1 MVLQRYMKPFSML
14 VLFLVCTGVPASAD
28 TRFEAWVQ
36 AFKTEARSQGI
47 DATLLDRVFQ
57 GMMPLPKVLQ
67 LDRHQPESTITFAQ
81 YRTRTVTRERI
92 RKGRALLAQH
102 RTLLQTISQQYGV
115 PPRFLVAL
123 WGIETDYGRYTGEFH
138 VVDALASLAYD
149 GRRSA
154 YFRQELLDALAIL
167 QDGAIP
173 LSMMK
178 GSWAGAMGHV
188 QFMPSSFR
196 RFAVDYDKDG
206 RKDLW
211 TTPADIFAS
220 AANYLAQSG
229 WQKGERWGRPAVLPS
244 GFNVSQA
251 TLTIKKPLHEWH
263 RLGVR
268 RANGTRLPRAAM
280 DGSIVLP
287 GGRKGPAYLVYT
299 NFRVT
304 MKWNR
309 SQYFATSVGLLA
321 DAIGS

>member
-1 MVLQRYMKPFSML
+1 MNQLGTITILVVLL
-14 VLFLVCTGVPASAD
+14 GLPASAD
-28 TRFEAWVQ
+28 TGFEAWVQ

-47 DATLLDRVFQ
+47 DTALLNRVFQ
-57 GMMPLPKVLQ
+57 GMTPLSQVLKY
-67 LDRHQPESTITFAQ
+67 DRHQPESTITFEQ

-92 RKGRALLAQH
+92 RKGRQLLAQH
-102 RTLLQTISQQYGV
+102 HTLLQKIFAQYGV

-123 WGIETDYGRYTGEFH
+123 WGIETNYGRHTGQFH
-138 VVDALASLAYD
+138 VLEALATLAYD

-154 YFRQELLDALAIL
+154 YFRKELLDALAIL
-167 QDGAIP
+167 QEGSISLP
-173 LSMMK
+173 MMK

-196 RFAVDYDKDG
+196 QFAVDADGDG

-220 AANYLAQSG
+220 AANYLSRSG
-229 WQKGERWGRPAVLPS
+229 WQKGERWGRRATLPS
-244 GFNVSQA
+244 GFNASHA
-251 TLTIKKPLHEWH
+251 TLNIKKPLHDWH

-268 RANGTRLPRAAM
+268 RANGARLPLAAM

-287 GGRKGPAYLVYT
+287 GGSNGPVYLVYE

-309 SQYFATSVGLLA
+309 SQYFAISVGLLA